1 MSKIICVSGDSFT
14 QEFLQHAEHRWSVK
28 IGASDNIA
36 MGGASNDRIFYSTIE
51 YLNQKTPDILI
62 VGWTVL
68 GRAML
73 PRSNGSQVI
82 ITPHRAFDEHTGEDL
97 EDFKKFYYGRV
108 HNDHVCFRNLLN
120 HMIFLQEYCRN
131 KKIKLLYFRSV
142 LEVELTDAS
151 LSHVAGSA
159 FMNDTDPDI
168 KRQGIRYNIAELKK
182 LLSALDQDIWIKEFW
197 YSMRHHMQDKYSEQ
211 FLPGYDR
218 SLPMEAVDDWAQL
231 VKKYL

>member
-51 YLNQKTPDILI
+51 YLNQKTPDILV

-108 HNDHVCFRNLLN
+108 HNDYVCFRNLLN

-159 FMNDTDPDI
+159 FMNDSDPDI
-168 KRQGIRYNIAELKK
+168 KRQGILHNVAELKK

-218 SLPMEAVDDWAQL
+218 NLPIAAVDDWAQL